1 MDKARILIVEDEILI
16 ARDLQYR
23 LQEMGYDVLD
33 IAGTGEEALGMVESL
48 KPGLVL
54 MDIRLR
60 GDTDGIQVAEIVRR
74 KFHTP
79 VIYLTAYADDTTV
92 ERAKITE
99 PFGYILKPFQ
109 DRELETSI
117 EIAIYK
123 HGAEHR
129 IAEAH
134 RQLQQAHDRLSRQFK
149 ELQGRDRLVQFQM
162 NCHDRAAAKAEI
174 LQVVSDVTGAR
185 AALLYEPDVQ
195 SRQLELTLARG
206 SRSTLQPTLALQ
218 TDDHIAVHAFTSSEP
233 RLDSSTGAVAA
244 PIIYGDST
252 IAVVWVGDF
261 EEDEENPEDVPHILW
276 RLAQQ
281 AALLL
286 RMARVTE
293 ALETDNVPISELLE
307 LEAETSCPA

>member
-1 MDKARILIVEDEILI
+1 MISIYGDSAIIVQGHLAFI
-16 ARDLQYR
+16 Y
-23 LQEMGYDVLD
+23 
-33 IAGTGEEALGMVESL
+33 
-48 KPGLVL
+48 
-54 MDIRLR
+54 
-60 GDTDGIQVAEIVRR
+60 VAEIVRR
-74 KFHTP
+74 EFHTP

-123 HGAEHR
+123 HEAERR

-134 RQLQQAHDRLSRQFK
+134 RQLQQAHTRLGRQFK
-149 ELQGRDRLVQFQM
+149 ELQGRDRLIQFQM
-162 NCHDRAAAKAEI
+162 KCQDRAEARAEV
-174 LQVVSDVTGAR
+174 LQVVSDVTGAG
-185 AALLYEPDVQ
+185 AATLYEPDIQ
-195 SRQLELTLARG
+195 TRQLEPALARG
-206 SRSTLQPTLALQ
+206 AGSILQPTLTLQ
-218 TDDHIAVHAFTSSEP
+218 MDDHIAVQAFKSSEP
-233 RLDSSTGAVAA
+233 RRDSSTGAVAA

-252 IAVVWVGDF
+252 IAVIWIGDF
-261 EEDEENPEDVPHILW
+261 EEDDQISEEVPHTLW

-307 LEAETSCPA
+307 LDAETSYPA